1 MKNYSKKIQER
12 IRDAEEGTLFIG
24 ADFTDIAD
32 AETVRRNLNRLTHTG
47 VLRRILQ
54 GVFEK
59 PRFNT
64 FLGEYIAIH
73 PDAVARTIARNYH
86 WSIAPCGNSALNA
99 LGLSSQVPSIWTYCS
114 DGPYR
119 EYSFGNTTIQFKHR
133 TNKEITGLS
142 SMTVL
147 VIQALKT
154 LGKEY
159 ITQDLL
165 HTLEAKLTES
175 EKDALLVEAK
185 ESTDW
190 IYRTIQ
196 SMCMTDRVS
205 DEKRSETLE

>member
-1 MKNYSKKIQER
+1 MKNFRRKSRNVSERKGREPFSSVQILLISPMRNCTKKLES
-12 IRDAEEGTLFIG
+12 ASH
-24 ADFTDIAD
+24 A
-32 AETVRRNLNRLTHTG
+32 G
-47 VLRRILQ
+47 VLRRLLQ

-64 FLGEYIAIH
+64 FLGENIEIH

-86 WSIAPCGNSALNA
+86 WSIALCGNSALNA
-99 LGLSSQVPSIWTYCS
+99 LGLSSQVPAIWTYCS

-185 ESTDW
+185 ESTGLD
-190 IYRTIQ
+190 I
-196 SMCMTDRVS
+196 
-205 DEKRSETLE
+205 